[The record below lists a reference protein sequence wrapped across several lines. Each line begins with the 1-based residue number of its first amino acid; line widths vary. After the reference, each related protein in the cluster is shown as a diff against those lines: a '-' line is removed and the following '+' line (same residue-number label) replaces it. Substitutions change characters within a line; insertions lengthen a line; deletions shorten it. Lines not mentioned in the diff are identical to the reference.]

1 MLKEK
6 KVILMAEKIF
16 AVRFVIEDGQI
27 RIGMHNQNV
36 NQQEA
41 LGLLVMA
48 EAQILDSLKGGR
60 KEVFK
65 SEFKKEE

>member
-1 MLKEK
+1 
-6 KVILMAEKIF
+6 MAEKIF

-27 RIGMHNQNV
+27 RTEMHNQSV

-41 LGLLVMA
+41 LGLLDMA
-48 EAQILDSLKGGR
+48 KSQILDSLKNGR